1 MFTKI
6 DLRWRYNSVR
16 IKEEDEW
23 KMVFITSEKL
33 FEPTVIF
40 FGLINSLATFQ
51 AMINELLKDLINIK
65 KIAAFIDDVVIGTES
80 KEGYDELVEK

>member
-6 DLRWRYNSVR
+6 DLRWGYNSVK

-23 KMVFITSEKL
+23 KMVFTTLEEL

-51 AMINELLKDLINIK
+51 TMINELLKDLINIE
-65 KIAAFIDDVVIGTES
+65 KIAAFIDDVVIGTEI
-80 KEGYDELVEK
+80 KEGHDELVEK